1 MKRIIHLAVALI
13 GVLMFAAAA
22 ARVWAVT
29 FGAQDII
36 TISDPAQT
44 QYYEFLRDIKG
55 GQE

>member
-1 MKRIIHLAVALI
+1 MKRIIHLAAALI

-44 QYYEFLRDIKG
+44 QYITNSFDI
-55 GQE
+55 